1 MEFKESQIPDD
12 AINAKEIDSIAKFL
26 AHVSVFSPPVRIY
39 FTHLILFK
47 IDWSE
52 AGIRGLIVFHVLTF
66 LIIITTRKRVNFQG
80 TLFAVLRKCCQVWL
94 FFFTNLISVIS
105 IGLTEKINEYLAN
118 NNNYKKLY
126 FTHQYFDSHG
136 MFISLLY
143 SAPALVNC
151 VLILVRSFGGKDFDL
166 LS

>member
-1 MEFKESQIPDD
+1 
-12 AINAKEIDSIAKFL
+12 
-26 AHVSVFSPPVRIY
+26 
-39 FTHLILFK
+39 
-47 IDWSE
+47 
-52 AGIRGLIVFHVLTF
+52 VFHVLTF

-80 TLFAVLRKCCQVWL
+80 TLFAVLL
-94 FFFTNLISVIS
+94 IS

-151 VLILVRSFGGKDFDL
+151 VLILINWFIYSSQL
-166 LS
+166 LVSVKQRELKEKLRKTDAEEKKLK